1 VSASGTRTFRKLRK
15 VRQPQLWWRQ
25 LQKIKGAPARQ
36 SRPHYGGVQAV
47 VGLLIMSS
55 LSACHAVLHMCVWG
69 SQFWPL

>member
-1 VSASGTRTFRKLRK
+1 MRSFTAATVATTPTALRS
-15 VRQPQLWWRQ
+15 RNLLDQEFFLWV
-25 LQKIKGAPARQ
+25 RQ